1 MEEFHMP
8 LKENFQ
14 ELVQHGKA
22 GFPIQYYV
30 NSLHIPGNNV
40 PMHWHPNLEF
50 FVVHCGRVRI
60 HAGNNIITLEK
71 GQGIFLNANCLHSY
85 ENQAEEGPCY
95 CPNVVFQ
102 PEFIAPVNSVINMQ
116 YVMPL
121 TLNSQLPYV
130 LLDGTTD
137 WSRSVLSRL
146 DRVFSM
152 LQAYGEIGRYGET
165 PVLDFTS
172 APGERECFEIRVLC
186 EISLAWAELYAE
198 DDRVYPGALRR
209 RRFPPGHREFRQHKP
224 QRGVAVLPELSAHL
238 PGELPAEIPGGALH
252 AAAARQ
258 QHDRGS
264 RRPGVR
270 IQQFRVFL
278 QAVPDAHRHDP
289 EAVPQ
294 HINRRKIPYRTIE
307 DTACRKV
314 DTEENLKETVGE
326 NSCFPPHPFSALL
339 SLGISPSADGDE
351 GAALDS
357 PAF

>member
-85 ENQAEEGPCY
+85 ENQSEEGPCY

-102 PEFIAPVNSVINMQ
+102 PEFIAPVNSVINIQ

-121 TLNSQLPYV
+121 TLNSQLPYI
-130 LLDGTTD
+130 LLDGSTG

-165 PVLDFTS
+165 PVLDFAS

-186 EISLAWAELYAE
+186 EISLAWAELY
-198 DDRVYPGALRR
+198 
-209 RRFPPGHREFRQHKP
+209 GHR
-224 QRGVAVLPELSAHL
+224 
-238 PGELPAEIPGGALH
+238 GELELAPAVKNEHVLQIRMQKMIGFIQSHYADDVSLQDIANSASISRSEASRCFQSYLH
-252 AAAARQ
+252 T
-258 QHDRGS
+258 S
-264 RRPGVR
+264 PVNYLLKY
-270 IQQFRVFL
+270 RVERSMQL
-278 QAVPDAHRHDP
+278 LRDSNMTV
-289 EAVPQ
+289 EAVALECGFSSSAYFCKLFRTHTGMTPKQ
-294 HINRRKIPYRTIE
+294 YRST
-307 DTACRKV
+307 
-314 DTEENLKETVGE
+314 
-326 NSCFPPHPFSALL
+326 
-339 SLGISPSADGDE
+339 
-351 GAALDS
+351 
-357 PAF
+357 